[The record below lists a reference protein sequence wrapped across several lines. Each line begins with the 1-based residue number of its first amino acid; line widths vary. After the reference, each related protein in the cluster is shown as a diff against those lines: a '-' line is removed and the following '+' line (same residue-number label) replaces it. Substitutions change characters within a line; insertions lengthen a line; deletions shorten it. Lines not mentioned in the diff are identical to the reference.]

1 MTRIEL
7 YVKTKDVATGR
18 IMTNKRVTLANVR
31 EEALKQPYFNHWLFG
46 GIRRKAAE
54 FVFNFLESLKSGNG
68 EG

>member
-1 MTRIEL
+1 MTRVEL
-7 YVKTKDVATGR
+7 YVKTKDTATGR
-18 IMTNKRVTLANVR
+18 IITNKRVTLANVR

-54 FVFNFLESLKSGNG
+54 FVFNFLEALKGGAS

>member
-1 MTRIEL
+1 MTRVEL
-7 YVKTKDVATGR
+7 YVKTKDTATGR
-18 IMTNKRVTLANVR
+18 IITNKRVTLANVR

-54 FVFNFLESLKSGNG
+54 FVFNFLEALKGGTS